1 MTKSRL
7 SKRFHI
13 MSTIIRRPTE
23 VSLEDE
29 FTLSI
34 YWISILV
41 RKTFLLQATLPTIY
55 WRGEQGDCE
64 EKKKTRNA
72 FQCNDKDMQLLF
84 MIHFS
89 TTLPH
94 EEIPKGLSTW
104 RREVPSTRKILG
116 RGTTFCSIYMQKFR
130 SVWLTVEKGI
140 KIKDYPL
147 NESPPFCSA
156 CL

>member
-1 MTKSRL
+1 
-7 SKRFHI
+7 

-23 VSLEDE
+23 VSSEDE

-41 RKTFLLQATLPTIY
+41 RKTFLLQATLLTIY

-64 EKKKTRNA
+64 EKKKRETHFSA
-72 FQCNDKDMQLLF
+72 MTDMQLLF

-104 RREVPSTRKILG
+104 RREDPSTRKILE
-116 RGTTFCSIYMQKFR
+116 RETTFRSIYMHKFR

-147 NESPPFCSA
+147 NESPPFCSV

>member
-1 MTKSRL
+1 
-7 SKRFHI
+7 
-13 MSTIIRRPTE
+13 MSTIIRRPTGSVLRGWVYAE
-23 VSLEDE
+23 YLMNIYIGSKDVSASSDA
-29 FTLSI
+29 SDN
-34 YWISILV
+34 
-41 RKTFLLQATLPTIY
+41 LLARGTGRL
-55 WRGEQGDCE
+55 WR
-64 EKKKTRNA
+64 EKKKRNA
-72 FQCNDKDMQLLF
+72 LQCNDKDMQLLF

-104 RREVPSTRKILG
+104 RREDPCTRKILE
-116 RGTTFCSIYMQKFR
+116 RETTFRSIYMQKFR

-147 NESPPFCSA
+147 NESPPFCSV